1 MATMKPSSDRL
12 AEPGLLSQPGVYEV
26 ELIQKLRVVPTILR
40 ILCDSTGLGYSAI
53 GRVTETQWLA
63 CAVLDRLDF
72 GLAVGGELDVGT
84 TFCKDVRRSR
94 APLVIDN
101 ATADPLFC
109 SSLVP
114 RQYGFESYIA
124 VPIILADGEV
134 WGTICGFDPKPATLR
149 GTQILPTLQMFAELL
164 AGQIDNERRL
174 EESVTALD
182 QERAL
187 GELREQFVAVLGHDL
202 RNPVAA
208 VLGGLRVLERDN
220 LADRSRT
227 VVEHMRASCDRITGL
242 IDATLDLAR
251 GRLGGG
257 IPVDRQV
264 TTSLTDDLKQ
274 VIQEIQ
280 VVHPIN
286 EIQCDIRIAGSMS
299 CDRKRVGQLLSNL
312 LANAFTHGAADRP
325 IKVTANS
332 EDGRFLLSV
341 ENGGTPIPADKMPRL
356 FHPFERAGSDGK
368 VEGLGLGLYI
378 AAEIAKAHGGSLAA
392 TSSQEATVFTFE
404 MPTGRSIA

>member
-1 MATMKPSSDRL
+1 MTTMTPSSDRHP
-12 AEPGLLSQPGVYEV
+12 EPGLHSQPGVYDV
-26 ELIQKLRVVPTILR
+26 ALIQRLRVVPTILR

-53 GRVTETQWLA
+53 GRVTETRWIA

-72 GLAVGGELDVGT
+72 GLAIGGELDVGT
-84 TFCKDVRRSR
+84 TFCKDVRSSR
-94 APLVIDN
+94 TPLVIDN
-101 ATADPLFC
+101 ASADPVFC

-124 VPIILADGEV
+124 VPIILADGYV
-134 WGTICGFDPKPATLR
+134 WGTICGFDPRPAALR

-220 LADRSRT
+220 LADRSRM
-227 VVEHMRASCDRITGL
+227 VVEHMRASCMRITGL

-257 IPVDRQV
+257 IPLDREV
-264 TTSLTDDLKQ
+264 TAGLAGDLKQ

-280 VVHPIN
+280 VVHPGN
-286 EIQCDIRIAGSMS
+286 VIQCDICIEQTMV
-299 CDRKRVGQLLSNL
+299 CDRRRMGQLLSNL

-325 IKVTANS
+325 VKVTAQCQ
-332 EDGRFLLSV
+332 DGRFLLSV
-341 ENGGTPIPADKMPRL
+341 ENGGKPIPADKMPRL
-356 FHPFERAGSDGK
+356 FQPFERAGSDGK

-378 AAEIAKAHGGSLAA
+378 AAEIARSHGGTLAA
-392 TSSQEATVFTFE
+392 TSSPEATVFTFE
-404 MPTGRSIA
+404 MPNGQPDA